1 MQWLRCSEEETCQRG
16 ALPGVALGALAV
28 EAMVLQLVG
37 LLEVV
42 CVESDY
48 SQVYLLEGQVVVAPG
63 LLQVVVEGH
72 LALDSAWPH
81 QPRHYLATWTT
92 CGPCLLASPA
102 VQCSK
107 SGRVTNAKAKIQ
119 I

>member
-1 MQWLRCSEEETCQRG
+1 MQWLRCSEDGTCQRG
-16 ALPGVALGALAV
+16 ALPGVAFGALAV
-28 EAMVLQLVG
+28 EGMVLQLVG

-42 CVESDY
+42 CVESEY
-48 SQVYLLEGQVVVAPG
+48 RQAYLLEGQVVVAPE

-92 CGPCLLASPA
+92 CGPCHLASPA

>member
-1 MQWLRCSEEETCQRG
+1 M
-16 ALPGVALGALAV
+16 PGVALWALAV

-48 SQVYLLEGQVVVAPG
+48 SQVYLLEGQVVVAPE
-63 LLQVVVEGH
+63 LLQALVVEGH

-81 QPRHYLATWTT
+81 HPGHHLGTWPTWS
-92 CGPCLLASPA
+92 PCLLAIPA

-107 SGRVTNAKAKIQ
+107 SGRVNNAKAKIQ

>member
-1 MQWLRCSEEETCQRG
+1 MQWLRCSEDGTCQRG
-16 ALPGVALGALAV
+16 ALPGVAFGALAV
-28 EAMVLQLVG
+28 EGMVLQLVG

-48 SQVYLLEGQVVVAPG
+48 RQVYQEGQVVVAPE

-81 QPRHYLATWTT
+81 HPRHYLATWTT

>member
-1 MQWLRCSEEETCQRG
+1 M
-16 ALPGVALGALAV
+16 PGVALWALAV

-42 CVESDY
+42 CVESDF
-48 SQVYLLEGQVVVAPG
+48 SQVYLLEGQVVSAPG
-63 LLQVVVEGH
+63 LLELVAPELLQGH
-72 LALDSAWPH
+72 LALDSAYHPGHHLGTWP
-81 QPRHYLATWTT
+81 TWS
-92 CGPCLLASPA
+92 PCLLASPA
-102 VQCSK
+102 VQRSK

>member
-1 MQWLRCSEEETCQRG
+1 MQWLRCSEDGTCQRG

-28 EAMVLQLVG
+28 EAMVLQLVLG
-37 LLEVV
+37 LLELV

-48 SQVYLLEGQVVVAPG
+48 GQVYLLEGQVVLDTE

-81 QPRHYLATWTT
+81 QPRPYLATGTT
-92 CGPCLLASPA
+92 CDCHLASPA

>member
-1 MQWLRCSEEETCQRG
+1 MQWLRCSEDGTCQRG

-48 SQVYLLEGQVVVAPG
+48 SQVYLLEGQVVVAPE

-81 QPRHYLATWTT
+81 QPRHYLATST
-92 CGPCLLASPA
+92 CGPCHLASPA

>member
-1 MQWLRCSEEETCQRG
+1 MQWLRCSEDGTCQRG

-28 EAMVLQLVG
+28 EGMVLQLVG

-48 SQVYLLEGQVVVAPG
+48 GQVYLLEGQVVVAPEV
-63 LLQVVVEGH
+63 LQVVVEGH

-81 QPRHYLATWTT
+81 QPRPYLATGTT
-92 CGPCLLASPA
+92 CGPCHLASPA

>member
-1 MQWLRCSEEETCQRG
+1 MQWLRFSEDGTCQRG
-16 ALPGVALGALAV
+16 ALAGSVAAWALEL
-28 EAMVLQLVG
+28 EAMVLQLVV
-37 LLEVV
+37 LLQLV

-48 SQVYLLEGQVVVAPG
+48 QEGQVVVG
-63 LLQVVVEGH
+63 TELLQGVVEVH
-72 LALDSAWPH
+72 LAPDSAWPH
-81 QPRHYLATWTT
+81 HPGHHLATWSTWS
-92 CGPCLLASPA
+92 PCLLASPA

>member
-1 MQWLRCSEEETCQRG
+1 M
-16 ALPGVALGALAV
+16 
-28 EAMVLQLVG
+28 LQLVG
-37 LLEVV
+37 LLELV

-48 SQVYLLEGQVVVAPG
+48 SQVYLLEGQVVVAPE

-81 QPRHYLATWTT
+81 HPGHHLASWSTWS
-92 CGPCLLASPA
+92 PCLLASPA

>member
-1 MQWLRCSEEETCQRG
+1 MQWLRCSEDGTCQRG

-48 SQVYLLEGQVVVAPG
+48 RQVYLEGQVVVAPE

>member
-1 MQWLRCSEEETCQRG
+1 MQWLRCSEDGTCQRG

-42 CVESDY
+42 CVQSDY
-48 SQVYLLEGQVVVAPG
+48 RQVYLEGQVVVAPE

-92 CGPCLLASPA
+92 CGPLLASPA